1 MKLRDSG
8 VSGIDRRYRAKDE
21 NMTQRYENLKGRIRN
36 REIVILDGGIG
47 SEMLRRGLTWEGHKV
62 ESEPDAIRA
71 IHADYI
77 RAGADVVSTN
87 TFQLARRS
95 YLNHFADPD
104 HMRRIGAPDL
114 ETRARVL
121 IREGVKR
128 ALEARDQAG
137 RGNVCVAGAMTTL
150 EWCFRPDMTPS
161 LEDMRA
167 EYRETIQAFK
177 DAGAD
182 LMLFETFN
190 SSKEAR
196 TAFEA
201 AREVGIPAWLSFV
214 CDWQGRLL
222 DGETAA
228 QLHEGLAGLEP
239 DALLFN
245 CAPVPDI
252 TRALGK
258 LAREYSNGPRPALG
272 GYAHVGRFDPP
283 DWMFTDEYPPDRY
296 LSACR
301 EWVSMGAQ
309 VVGGCCGTRPMH
321 IEALKKG
328 LPKTLPV

>member
-1 MKLRDSG
+1 MP
-8 VSGIDRRYRAKDE
+8 DRYSR
-21 NMTQRYENLKGRIRN
+21 LKHRLGCG
-36 REIVILDGGIG
+36 EIVILDGGIG
-47 SEMLRRGLTWEGHKV
+47 SEMLRRGVTWEGHKV

-77 RAGADVVSTN
+77 RAGADVISTN

-150 EWCFRPDMTPS
+150 DWCFRPDMTPS

-167 EYRETIQAFK
+167 EYHEAIRAFK

-190 SSKEAR
+190 SSTEAG
-196 TAFEA
+196 TA
-201 AREVGIPAWLSFV
+201 
-214 CDWQGRLL
+214 L
-222 DGETAA
+222 D
-228 QLHEGLAGLEP
+228 
-239 DALLFN
+239 
-245 CAPVPDI
+245 
-252 TRALGK
+252 
-258 LAREYSNGPRPALG
+258 
-272 GYAHVGRFDPP
+272 
-283 DWMFTDEYPPDRY
+283 
-296 LSACR
+296 
-301 EWVSMGAQ
+301 
-309 VVGGCCGTRPMH
+309 
-321 IEALKKG
+321 
-328 LPKTLPV
+328 